1 MPISSLAAGAWFF
14 FAGGGGIVNTSLHA
28 HAVISTP
35 RTLAQHC
42 KRLSPL
48 LVAPAALLLSQG
60 QAKAVLTYNIFE
72 SGGDVV
78 VQTSGSLNL
87 PLTSIG
93 SADCGTDGGLLS
105 FFAVICTGPQ
115 GNLALYGITGSPS
128 FNGSVLN
135 GGGSSVS
142 ATSTYLVGGSNPLLI
157 PVGFSISFGYISGS
171 PIVSTSTFT
180 GQTLS
185 SLGFTINSGLLGS
198 WTLDGTGDTI
208 QAFLG
213 PPAAAVPGPLPLL
226 GAGAAFGWSRKLRK
240 RIAAPLIT
248 PPQA

>member
-1 MPISSLAAGAWFF
+1 MPIFSLASGAWFF
-14 FAGGGGIVNTSLHA
+14 LRGGIINTILHA

-93 SADCGTDGGLLS
+93 SAHCGTDGGLLS
-105 FFAVICTGPQ
+105 SFAVICTGPQ

-128 FNGSVLN
+128 FNN
-135 GGGSSVS
+135 GFVARGVGSSVS

-180 GQTLS
+180 GRTLS

-198 WTLDGTGDTI
+198 WTLNGTGDTI

-213 PPAAAVPGPLPLL
+213 PPTAAVPGPLPLF
-226 GAGAAFGWSRKLRK
+226 GAAAAFGWSRRLRK
-240 RIAAPLIT
+240 RIAAPLST

>member
-1 MPISSLAAGAWFF
+1 M
-14 FAGGGGIVNTSLHA
+14 
-28 HAVISTP
+28 VIP
-35 RTLAQHC
+35 LRTLAKHS
-42 KRLSPL
+42 KRFTPL
-48 LVAPAALLLSQG
+48 LAAPAALLLSQE

-78 VQTSGSLNL
+78 FQTSGSLNL

-93 SADCGTDGGLLS
+93 SANCGTDGAIVS
-105 FFAVICTGPQ
+105 FWAWICTGPQ
-115 GNLALYGITGSPS
+115 GNLAFYGSTGAPS
-128 FNGSVLN
+128 FNN
-135 GGGSSVS
+135 GFVARGVGSSVS
-142 ATSTYLVGGSNPLLI
+142 ATSTYLVGGSNPFLI

-180 GQTLS
+180 GRTLS

-213 PPAAAVPGPLPLL
+213 PPAAAVPGPLPVL

>member
-1 MPISSLAAGAWFF
+1 M
-14 FAGGGGIVNTSLHA
+14 
-28 HAVISTP
+28 
-35 RTLAQHC
+35 
-42 KRLSPL
+42 
-48 LVAPAALLLSQG
+48 
-60 QAKAVLTYNIFE
+60 
-72 SGGDVV
+72 
-78 VQTSGSLNL
+78 
-87 PLTSIG
+87 
-93 SADCGTDGGLLS
+93 
-105 FFAVICTGPQ
+105 
-115 GNLALYGITGSPS
+115 ALYGITGSPS
-128 FNGSVLN
+128 FNGAVAD

-142 ATSTYLVGGSNPLLI
+142 ATSTFLVGDSSIPL
-157 PVGFSISFGYISGS
+157 GFSISFGYISGS

-240 RIAAPLIT
+240 RIATPLST